1 MRYLLGLIIIFSLI
15 STECV
20 GQSEQTIMIDL
31 APPTFAFDVTG
42 LHVDQK
48 SNGCLIRVHCTK
60 RLPDIE
66 SWLKVDGNN
75 TWLYVTL
82 AGAQADVAVLQ
93 EYPPTAFVRQILI
106 FQSKTSVQLTF
117 LLKGAV
123 RNAEIIPVEES
134 LDFLIAIFTKSAAE
148 LAITRGRN

>member
-1 MRYLLGLIIIFSLI
+1 MHYLLGLIIMFSLI
-15 STECV
+15 STKGL
-20 GQSEQTIMIDL
+20 GQPDPITIIEVK
-31 APPTFAFDVTG
+31 PPPFVFDVTG
-42 LHVDQK
+42 FHFDQK

-60 RLPDIE
+60 QLPDTE

-93 EYPPTAFVRQILI
+93 EYPPTAFVRKILI
-106 FQSKTSVQLTF
+106 FQSATSVQLTF
-117 LLKGAV
+117 MLKGAV

-134 LDFLIAIFTKSAAE
+134 LDILIAIFTTSAAE
-148 LAITRGRN
+148 LAMTKGRN